1 MGRRNIEKVGSAADK
16 RSSKGTRCK
25 PDDEVNLEK
34 QTKQGKC
41 LEVILAALLLAFGVY
56 HSILYFGYT
65 IVPNSDFSAFFL
77 TGKQLLS
84 LEMPSSFK
92 RVPVLGILQV
102 CLSYLIGGKHLDMT
116 AGWVLNAILHPFNLL
131 LLWLLGKRIVGK
143 AAVWFAIVVILNP
156 YVLYLLTEPIVETT
170 LLFFILLTFYFIFKR
185 SNWCYLFASITTMTR
200 QEGAALIF
208 ACFVMDMIYRT
219 SKPERVRALLYSVVA
234 AVPLMLWM
242 VGTFA
247 NWQAAENYL
256 QLFGREYSKLY
267 AESAETRTGFVRHFN
282 VLWQTGFYPLL
293 LPYPGASNDFV
304 QTLWKLSMTFAGAGF
319 VFGSAWGIWKRNW
332 NILALLLFIIPYFL
346 VHIKFPSP
354 LPRYHMPIV
363 WVALLI
369 CFYGFMSAWMLID
382 RNGRVPKAIV
392 VILQIAVVTATAVW
406 AISLCPYLP
415 KLAQISPRSV
425 SLPYVGISLAAFI
438 FVGRI
443 LVYSRRYF
451 LRELS
456 IFTVMCLIIV
466 SNQFVLVRVIGD
478 GKREIEFKM
487 LGEWFAANGKPDEKL
502 AVYQNDTQLFAGK
515 NAPNVV
521 GFPMADSP
529 EELVEKLRQ
538 QGVTYVVWATRE
550 GMTTDH
556 TGYRQLHLDKNLAAL
571 QTPKDVGPYEF
582 IGQVGSKRGYV
593 NIFRLRS
600 PQNNTGLRTP
610 GG

>member
-1 MGRRNIEKVGSAADK
+1 MSRRNIKKFGSAAHK
-16 RSSKGTRCK
+16 QPAKAPPCG

-34 QTKQGKC
+34 LTSRETY
-41 LEVILAALLLAFGVY
+41 LEVILAASLLAFGVY

-65 IVPNSDFSAFFL
+65 IVPNSDFPAFFL

-102 CLSYLIGGKHLDMT
+102 CLSYLVGGKYPDIT

-131 LLWLLGKRIVGK
+131 LLWLVGKRIVGK
-143 AAVWFAIVVILNP
+143 AAVWFAIVAILNP
-156 YVLYLLTEPIVETT
+156 QVLYLLTEPIVETT
-170 LLFFILLTFYFIFKR
+170 LLFFILLTFYFMFKR
-185 SNWCYLFASITTMTR
+185 SNWCYLFASIATMTR

-219 SKPERVRALLYSVVA
+219 SRPERIRALLYSVFA
-234 AVPLMLWM
+234 IVPLMLWLL
-242 VGTFA
+242 GTFA
-247 NWQAAENYL
+247 NWRAENYL
-256 QLFGREYSKLY
+256 QLFGQEYSKLY
-267 AESAETRTGFVRHFN
+267 VESAETRTGFVKHFN
-282 VLWQTGFYPLL
+282 VLWQTGFYPLF
-293 LPYPGASNDFV
+293 LPYPLASNDFV
-304 QTLWKLSMTFAGAGF
+304 QMFWKLSMTFAGAGF

-332 NILALLLFIIPYFL
+332 NILALLLFFIPYF
-346 VHIKFPSP
+346 VIHTKFPSP
-354 LPRYHMPIV
+354 LPRYHMPIL
-363 WVALLI
+363 WIALLI
-369 CFYGFMSAWMLID
+369 CLYGFMSAWMLID
-382 RNGRVPKAIV
+382 KNGRLPKAIV
-392 VILQIAVVTATAVW
+392 VILQIVVVTTTAVW
-406 AISLCPYLP
+406 AISLCSYLP
-415 KLAQISPRSV
+415 KLDLISPKST
-425 SLPYVGISLAAFI
+425 SLPYVGISLAGFI

-456 IFTVMCLIIV
+456 ILTVMCLIIV
-466 SNQFVLVRVIGD
+466 SNQFVLVRLIGD

-521 GFPMADSP
+521 GFPEADSP
-529 EELVEKLRQ
+529 EELVGKLRQ

-550 GMTTDH
+550 GMSTEH

-582 IGQVGSKRGYV
+582 IGQVGSQRGYV

-610 GG
+610 GD